1 MEIWQKLIKK
11 KNDRKIGGKNTN
23 TENYPVQWD
32 I

>member
-1 MEIWQKLIKK
+1 MEIWQKLIK